1 MKKVLLIIILTTFAV
16 GTVHA
21 QDPVFVRGDKVL
33 NLGIGLGG
41 SYYTG
46 TFFNTSI
53 PPLSASLEW
62 GFRDNFLDV
71 ENLSLGLGGYVGFT
85 RYTWRFAGYGWNY
98 TDLIIGARGAV
109 HYPFVQNLDT
119 YVGVI
124 LGPRIVITSD
134 FGDIPTGTASAATSG
149 LAWSSFVGARYFFSP
164 RFALMGELGYG
175 ISYLNFGIALRM

>member
-1 MKKVLLIIILTTFAV
+1 MKKFLLIIMLATFAV

-41 SYYTG
+41 SYNTG
-46 TFFNTSI
+46 TYYSTQI

-62 GFRDNFLDV
+62 GFRDDLFDV
-71 ENLSLGLGGYVGFT
+71 ENLTLGLGGYVGFR
-85 RYTWRFAGYGWNY
+85 RYTWRFGNYGWNY
-98 TDLIIGARGAV
+98 TDLILGARGAL
-109 HYPFVQNLDT
+109 HYPFVEKLDT

-134 FGDIPTGTASAATSG
+134 YGDIPSGTASAASSG
-149 LAWSSFVGARYFFSP
+149 LVWSSFVGARYFFNP
-164 RFALMGELGYG
+164 RFAVMAELGYG
-175 ISYLNFGIALRM
+175 ISYLNIGIALRL